1 MHSWAE
7 AIHTGKILMQ
17 MTKAGVNIY
26 KVQITQASVATLSAE
41 GHYSSVRLTHSNE
54 LQDDSSS

>member
-1 MHSWAE
+1 
-7 AIHTGKILMQ
+7 

-26 KVQITQASVATLSAE
+26 IYMVQITQASVATLSAE
-41 GHYSSVRLTHSNE
+41 GHYSSVHLTHNNE

>member
-1 MHSWAE
+1 
-7 AIHTGKILMQ
+7 

-41 GHYSSVRLTHSNE
+41 GHYSSVRLNHIE
-54 LQDDSSS
+54 LQYDSSS